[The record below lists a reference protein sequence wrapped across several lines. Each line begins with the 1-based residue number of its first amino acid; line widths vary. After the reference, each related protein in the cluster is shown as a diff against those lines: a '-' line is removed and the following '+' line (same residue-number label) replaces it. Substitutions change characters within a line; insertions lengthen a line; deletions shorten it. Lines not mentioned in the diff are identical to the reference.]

1 VAGTDEVGSTL
12 TVWVVPVAD
21 TDGVVFDENKA
32 ELLRSVLVVVFTVI
46 TTLVKFT
53 LVTRGEAVNDDMIT
67 VGADVTLGCKVALVM
82 FPTTDVMLLV
92 DVTFNLLE
100 LDDDSTVLEG
110 WINKLDRVSL
120 EMFSDG
126 SKELVMAKD
135 LCVLVIVGTYE
146 VVKNVDIGI
155 GEVLFNNIVLSS

>member
-1 VAGTDEVGSTL
+1 M
-12 TVWVVPVAD
+12 
-21 TDGVVFDENKA
+21 
-32 ELLRSVLVVVFTVI
+32 I
-46 TTLVKFT
+46 TSHLVKFT

-146 VVKNVDIGI
+146 AVKNVDIGI